1 MNKKIKLLIF
11 SAPSGSGKTT
21 LVHKVLE
28 SLDFVSFS
36 ISMTTRKPRTNEI
49 HGKDYYFTTH
59 ENFKERLENNEF
71 LEWQEVYPGSFYG
84 TLKTEIEQINAN
96 GQIALLDMDVIGG
109 INVKHE
115 FGAEAVSF
123 FIQAPSLQELKK
135 RLMHRS
141 TDTEEDIGIRL
152 AKATKELE
160 YANDF
165 DYIIINDDLSLAL
178 QHILLILDTIKKH
191 Y

>member
-1 MNKKIKLLIF
+1 MMNGLINIKIK
-11 SAPSGSGKTT
+11 K
-21 LVHKVLE
+21 
-28 SLDFVSFS
+28 
-36 ISMTTRKPRTNEI
+36 
-49 HGKDYYFTTH
+49 
-59 ENFKERLENNEF
+59 
-71 LEWQEVYPGSFYG
+71 YG
-84 TLKTEIEQINAN
+84 R
-96 GQIALLDMDVIGG
+96 G